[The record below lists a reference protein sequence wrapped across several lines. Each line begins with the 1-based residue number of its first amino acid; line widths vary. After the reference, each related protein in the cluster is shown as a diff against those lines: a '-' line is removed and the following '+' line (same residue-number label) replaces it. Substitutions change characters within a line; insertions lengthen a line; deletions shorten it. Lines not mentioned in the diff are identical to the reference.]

1 MRANYN
7 RLKEKNAAPKQY
19 KKWSNANKAELTKL
33 MSDDVALNDTE
44 FGRQIAQLKERKK
57 QELMMAFAKHNPEE
71 VAQILASISNLTLN
85 IDSDSNNPN
94 LNKSDLTEVPPM
106 PWL

>member
-44 FGRQIAQLKERKK
+44 FGRQRAQLKE
-57 QELMMAFAKHNPEE
+57 
-71 VAQILASISNLTLN
+71 
-85 IDSDSNNPN
+85 
-94 LNKSDLTEVPPM
+94 
-106 PWL
+106 